1 MYQLALQA
9 AKAAGDRHLG
19 AHLIVRMAGHN
30 IELQQPEDT
39 LGLLDAAQHA
49 AQSVLGHGERA
60 NQLCIKAWANAQR
73 GDAEAVRRAVG
84 EAEEEFVRAEGSVSR
99 EWGRQHVTEAE
110 LYSLTGAAYADLARK
125 SPKHAPQAIERLRK
139 AISLRG
145 PANARNRTLD
155 MVSLAEALFAQGEF
169 EECRKVA
176 TRAESQLDQ
185 LASNRLTRRLTE
197 LSQRIATGPQLR
209 AAFPRAGK
217 STPTDSGKP
226 SERA

>member
-30 IELQQPEDT
+30 IELKQPEDT
-39 LGLLDAAQHA
+39 LGLLDAAQLA
-49 AQSVLGHGERA
+49 AKSILGHGERA

-73 GDAEAVRRAVG
+73 GDAEAVNRAVG
-84 EAEEEFVRAEGSVSR
+84 EAEEEFVRDEGAVSR

-125 SPKHAPQAIERLRK
+125 SAKHAPLAIERLK
-139 AISLRG
+139 NAISMRG

-155 MVSLAEALFAQGEF
+155 MVSLAEALFALGEF
-169 EECRKVA
+169 EESRKVA
-176 TRAESQLDQ
+176 SQASSQIDQ
-185 LASNRLTRRLTE
+185 LASNRLTRRLAE
-197 LSQRIATGPQLR
+197 LNERIASGPELR
-209 AAFPRAGK
+209 AAFPRLAGK
-217 STPTDSGKP
+217 PAP
-226 SERA
+226 A